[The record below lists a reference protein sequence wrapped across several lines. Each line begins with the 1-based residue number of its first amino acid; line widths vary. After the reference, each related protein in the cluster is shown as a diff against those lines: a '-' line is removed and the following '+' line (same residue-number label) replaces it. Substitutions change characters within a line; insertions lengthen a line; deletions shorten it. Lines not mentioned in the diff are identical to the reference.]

1 MARTPEYIF
10 TNLTG
15 SPWHSQ
21 SVLKEEYEKLMQSG
35 EKPTHEWVLMVA
47 RKAAEAWKK
56 EKR

>member
-1 MARTPEYIF
+1 MARTPEHIF

-35 EKPTHEWVLMVA
+35 EKPTYEWVLMVA

-56 EKR
+56 RG